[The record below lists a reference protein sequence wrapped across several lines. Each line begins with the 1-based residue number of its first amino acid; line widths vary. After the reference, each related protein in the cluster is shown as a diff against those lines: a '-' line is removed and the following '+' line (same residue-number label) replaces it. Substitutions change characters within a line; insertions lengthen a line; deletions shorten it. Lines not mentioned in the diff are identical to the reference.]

1 MKYYIIAGEP
11 SGDLHGSNLM
21 KGLRHFDSYA
31 QFRFWG
37 GDLMAGQGGD
47 LVKHYKETAFMG
59 VWDVLMNLGKIRR
72 NFQLCEADLLANR
85 PDVLILIDYPGFNLR
100 LATLPDAMQLTLI
113 ELVRRGLLVEPCR
126 NAMAAF
132 HVTDAALPDYVQPV
146 PAGIVRL
153 IELQQAGSA
162 YIRP

>member
-1 MKYYIIAGEP
+1 MSAQVAFHVDQADDAVFQMALGNINHTLASYTGRGEP
-11 SGDLHGSNLM
+11 CTAH
-21 KGLRHFDSYA
+21 
-31 QFRFWG
+31 
-37 GDLMAGQGGD
+37 
-47 LVKHYKETAFMG
+47 LVLTGPA
-59 VWDVLMNLGKIRR
+59 V
-72 NFQLCEADLLANR
+72 
-85 PDVLILIDYPGFNLR
+85 LR

-113 ELVRRGLLVEPCR
+113 DLVRRGLLVEPCR